1 MVKLAKIKNIALNK
15 GDGRLL
21 LSDVF
26 LAHRWED

>member
-15 GDGRLL
+15 GGGRLL

-26 LAHRWED
+26 LAHC